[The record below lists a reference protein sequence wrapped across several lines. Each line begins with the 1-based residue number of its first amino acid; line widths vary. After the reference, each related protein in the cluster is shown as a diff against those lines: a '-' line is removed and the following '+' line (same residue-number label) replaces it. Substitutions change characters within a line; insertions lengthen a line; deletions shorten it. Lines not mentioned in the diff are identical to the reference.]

1 MKLSKMIR
9 RPEVK
14 PGFLLDFE
22 DQLTQVMG
30 IRSKMRR
37 EEARLSAL

>member
-14 PGFLLDFE
+14 PCFLLDFE

-37 EEARLSAL
+37 EEARLSTL